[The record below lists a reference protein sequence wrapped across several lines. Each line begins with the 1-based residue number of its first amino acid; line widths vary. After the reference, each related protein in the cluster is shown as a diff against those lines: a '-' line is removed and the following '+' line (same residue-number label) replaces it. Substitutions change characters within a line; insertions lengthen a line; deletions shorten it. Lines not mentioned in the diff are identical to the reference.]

1 MAYQKLTKIPESVQ
15 RTLQDI
21 IRSMPRFAAIIQAIH
36 AVGGTPFLVGG
47 AVRDLLIGVPLKDFD
62 CEVHHLS
69 LDQLQTVLAAHGEVD
84 LVGKA
89 FGVLRVHGLD
99 IDWSVPR
106 KDNVGRKPTVELD
119 SAMDITQAFMRRDL
133 TMNAMGIDLV
143 SFALVDPF
151 DGWHDIQLKRLRAPS
166 LELFVQ
172 DPLRLFRVMQFIGR
186 FEMMPDDALDHVCSS
201 MDIAGLSRE
210 RIDAEFEKLMLK
222 SRRPSLGI
230 RWLDRIGRL
239 NEILPELAAT
249 KGIEQDSLWH
259 PEGDVFEHTMQSIDA
274 AAVQNYASQ
283 EQKLAVMYAALCH
296 DLGKVSIT
304 QHVDGRIISYGHA
317 QAGVPL
323 ARSLMKRITTKKDL
337 IDAVAVM
344 VAHHMEPL
352 QFVAQGA
359 SAAAY
364 KRLAR
369 KIYPLVNMQMLT
381 QLALAD
387 KQGRNPHGHEPLSA
401 PIEDVELFMQKAAS
415 LTIIHHPEEP
425 ILLGRDL
432 LDVIQP
438 GKLLGEALDYAYQIQ
453 LDEEIHSRELLR
465 ERVLEWIATR

>member
-1 MAYQKLTKIPESVQ
+1 MAYQKLTKIPDTVQ
-15 RTLQDI
+15 RTLHDM
-21 IRSMPRFAAIIQAIH
+21 IRSMPRFAAIIQAIDV
-36 AVGGTPFLVGG
+36 AGGTPFLVGG
-47 AVRDLLIGVPLKDFD
+47 AVRDLLIGVPFKDID

-69 LDQLQTVLAAHGEVD
+69 LDQLQEVLAAHGEVD

-106 KDNVGRKPTVELD
+106 KDNVGRKPTVALD
-119 SAMDITQAFMRRDL
+119 SSMALEQAFMRRDL
-133 TMNAMGIDLV
+133 TMNAMGINLV
-143 SFALVDPF
+143 NDALVDPF
-151 DGWHDIQLKRLRAPS
+151 DGWRDIQLKQLRAPS

-186 FEMMPDDALDHVCSS
+186 FNMMPDESLDTVCRT

-249 KGIEQDSLWH
+249 KGIRQDASWH

-274 AAVQNYASQ
+274 AAAQ
-283 EQKLAVMYAALCH
+283 EYESSTIKLMVIYAALCH
-296 DLGKVSIT
+296 DLGKISTTEMIE
-304 QHVDGRIISYGHA
+304 GKIISYGHA

-323 ARSLMKRITTKKDL
+323 ARSMMKRITTKKDL
-337 IDAVAVM
+337 IDAVAIM

-359 SAAAY
+359 SSAAY
-364 KRLAR
+364 KRLA
-369 KIYPLVNMQMLT
+369 KKLFPLVTLEMLA

-401 PIEDVELFMQKAAS
+401 PIEGIEEFKRIATS
-415 LTIIHHPEEP
+415 LNIIYRPEEP
-425 ILLGRDL
+425 ILHGRDL
-432 LDVIQP
+432 IDVIKP
-438 GKLLGEALDYAYQIQ
+438 GKLLGDALDYAYKIQ
-453 LDEEIHSRELLR
+453 LDESIHSKELLR

>member
-36 AVGGTPFLVGG
+36 AAGGMPFLVGG
-47 AVRDLLIGVPLKDFD
+47 AVRDLLIGVPLKDID

-69 LDQLQTVLAAHGEVD
+69 LDQLQDVLAAHGEVD

-119 SAMDITQAFMRRDL
+119 SSMDITQAFMRRDL

-151 DGWHDIQLKRLRAPS
+151 DGWQDIQLKRLRAPS

-186 FEMMPDDALDHVCSS
+186 FEMMPDDALNRMCSS

-210 RIDAEFEKLMLK
+210 RIDAEFEKLMVK
-222 SRRPSLGI
+222 SRRPSVGI

-249 KGIEQDSLWH
+249 KGIEQDSSWH

-274 AAVQNYASQ
+274 AAAQQYDSH
-283 EQKLAVMYAALCH
+283 EQKRAVLFAALCH
-296 DLGKVSIT
+296 DLGKVSTT
-304 QHVDGRIISYGHA
+304 QHVDDKIISYGHA

-359 SAAAY
+359 SGAAY

-369 KIYPLVNMQMLT
+369 NIYPLVTLEMLAR
-381 QLALAD
+381 LALAD
-387 KQGRNPHGHEPLSA
+387 KQGRNPDGHEPLSA

-415 LTIIHHPEEP
+415 LNIIHRPEEP

-453 LDEEIHSRELLR
+453 LDEGIHSRELLR